1 MHNKILDKLT
11 ILDRYILLQVLEI
24 FIMGIVIFTSII
36 FASDTFITLIKQI
49 TLYGIPFNIAMMIV
63 LLNLPQVFVMAIP
76 MSVLFSTVM
85 TLNRL
90 SLSSEITVMRACG
103 IGLNRI
109 AKPIFIFAAA
119 MTLLTFVINETIVP
133 ITNSQS
139 KTLAVW
145 ALGQKNIPNGKQN
158 FTFKEIKTD
167 ENGYK
172 SMKRLFFVQ
181 RCEDN
186 TLKNVSVVDF
196 SNPKTTNMKKE
207 FTIKQ
212 LVTIR
217 DQFVDQCDK
226 QIERGRRDL
235 AEEYL
240 DIVNVIQAKIGCD
253 EYESLEDFYL
263 NDSGTYIYVE
273 KRELDDLEEV
283 AVDEMI
289 AFAKSFD
296 EEPWEILKA
305 RVNNYLED
313 VSANTGM
320 TREDTIARRTI
331 CINHLIILCIHAC
344 TSEELKR
351 LDGIVKEL
359 AENI

>member
-1 MHNKILDKLT
+1 
-11 ILDRYILLQVLEI
+11 
-24 FIMGIVIFTSII
+24 
-36 FASDTFITLIKQI
+36 
-49 TLYGIPFNIAMMIV
+49 
-63 LLNLPQVFVMAIP
+63 
-76 MSVLFSTVM
+76 
-85 TLNRL
+85 
-90 SLSSEITVMRACG
+90 
-103 IGLNRI
+103 
-109 AKPIFIFAAA
+109 
-119 MTLLTFVINETIVP
+119 
-133 ITNSQS
+133 
-139 KTLAVW
+139 
-145 ALGQKNIPNGKQN
+145 
-158 FTFKEIKTD
+158 
-167 ENGYK
+167 
-172 SMKRLFFVQ
+172 
-181 RCEDN
+181 
-186 TLKNVSVVDF
+186 
-196 SNPKTTNMKKE
+196 MKKE
-207 FTIKQ
+207 FTIEQ

-217 DQFVDQCDK
+217 DQFADQCDK

-253 EYESLEDFYL
+253 EYESLEDFHL
-263 NDSGTYIYVE
+263 NDSGTYSYAE

-313 VSANTGM
+313 VSANIGM

-331 CINHLIILCIHAC
+331 CINRLIILCIHAC

>member
-1 MHNKILDKLT
+1 
-11 ILDRYILLQVLEI
+11 
-24 FIMGIVIFTSII
+24 
-36 FASDTFITLIKQI
+36 
-49 TLYGIPFNIAMMIV
+49 
-63 LLNLPQVFVMAIP
+63 
-76 MSVLFSTVM
+76 
-85 TLNRL
+85 
-90 SLSSEITVMRACG
+90 
-103 IGLNRI
+103 
-109 AKPIFIFAAA
+109 
-119 MTLLTFVINETIVP
+119 
-133 ITNSQS
+133 
-139 KTLAVW
+139 
-145 ALGQKNIPNGKQN
+145 
-158 FTFKEIKTD
+158 
-167 ENGYK
+167 
-172 SMKRLFFVQ
+172 
-181 RCEDN
+181 
-186 TLKNVSVVDF
+186 
-196 SNPKTTNMKKE
+196 MKKE

-217 DQFVDQCDK
+217 DQFADQCDK

-253 EYESLEDFYL
+253 EYESLEDFHL
-263 NDSGTYIYVE
+263 NDSGTYSYAE

-313 VSANTGM
+313 VSANTSM